1 MLLSFIY
8 LIFVSLL
15 KLLIRS
21 GRPAQIKDIELI
33 VLRHQL
39 KVLRCQVGP
48 PSLGRLAAPMTAVQA
63 WCGHSSLP
71 ITSRY
76 SHWRDGAD
84 DADLFG
90 RAFGVAAC
98 RHERPA
104 RGVRGVA

>member
-39 KVLRCQVGP
+39 KVLRCQVGA
-48 PSLGRLAAPMTAVQA
+48 LLLAAFAFSVAFFMHAFWREQDARMRQNQMAHFMKNMALVGA
-63 WCGHSSLP
+63 ALESS
-71 ITSRY
+71 
-76 SHWRDGAD
+76 G
-84 DADLFG
+84 
-90 RAFGVAAC
+90 
-98 RHERPA
+98 
-104 RGVRGVA
+104 